1 MNEPEVLIVDDDLHI
16 RRLLHSTLQRA
27 GYRTSDAATA
37 REALAAAA
45 AAPPNAILLDLG
57 LPDRDGLELVPLFK
71 KSGNA
76 AIIVVSAREA
86 TDDKVAALDLGAD
99 DYVTKP
105 FDTDELLARL
115 RAAMRHKLDGR
126 GVSLLVR
133 AGHMDIDL
141 VERRISKD
149 GEEVHLTRKE
159 YEVLAVLAAAPG
171 RVVTHQAILQA
182 AWPYEH
188 DRRVEY
194 LRIVI
199 RNLRQKIEPSPTAPS
214 IIKNELGVGYRLIA
228 DA

>member
-1 MNEPEVLIVDDDLHI
+1 MNAPTVLIVDDELYI

-27 GYRTSDAATA
+27 GYRTVEASTA
-37 REALAAAA
+37 REALSVAATS
-45 AAPPNAILLDLG
+45 APSAILLDLG
-57 LPDRDGLELVPLFK
+57 LADRDGLELVPLLK
-71 KSGNA
+71 ASGKA

-115 RAAMRHKLDGR
+115 RTALRHKLDER
-126 GVSLLVR
+126 GAPRLVR
-133 AGHMDIDL
+133 AGEIEIDL
-141 VERRISKD
+141 AERRIGKA
-149 GEEVHLTRKE
+149 GEEVRLTRKE

-171 RVVTHQAILQA
+171 RVVTHQTILKA

-188 DRRVEY
+188 DRRIEY

-199 RNLRQKIEPSPTAPS
+199 RNLRHKIEPVPASPT
-214 IIKNELGVGYRLIA
+214 IIRNELGVGYRLIVEG
-228 DA
+228 